1 MWKFLLAIA
10 AVAGLVAFGNVSITI
25 PHIPMAL
32 LVMPAIGIVF
42 VAGLI
47 YSQR

>member
-1 MWKFLLAIA
+1 MWKFLLASA

-47 YSQR
+47 YSQL